1 MSFAALPLR
10 PCRSVHPPPSVRA
23 PLCRE
28 SSMWSRGRD
37 DLFSRS
43 RSSWDED
50 DKEALRLAALE
61 KLPTYDRTRMAV
73 LAMPEGEMKEVNADK
88 LGAQQRIGSIG
99 VDHEWF
105 LSKFKD
111 LVHRAWIELPTIEVH
126 LDGSFLRAYTPCAAS
141 LRRISSAARLGSS
154 PSRQDLATATTTTH
168 SHQQN
173 PASSGAALCA
183 HELLTVRASLPSGQI
198 LRSCPPPPARNPI
211 PMARVSGRASPAR
224 LLRPHDI

>member
-1 MSFAALPLR
+1 
-10 PCRSVHPPPSVRA
+10 
-23 PLCRE
+23 
-28 SSMWSRGRD
+28 MWSRGRD

-73 LAMPEGEMKEVNADK
+73 LAMPEGEIKEVNADK

-126 LDGSFLRAYTPCAAS
+126 LDGSFLRAYVSQYPTIFRFLLCPG
-141 LRRISSAARLGSS
+141 LKGV
-154 PSRQDLATATTTTH
+154 
-168 SHQQN
+168 HQ
-173 PASSGAALCA
+173 
-183 HELLTVRASLPSGQI
+183 LLT
-198 LRSCPPPPARNPI
+198 CK
-211 PMARVSGRASPAR
+211 
-224 LLRPHDI
+224 